1 MNANEPRSQVKSI
14 DALTVTEVYQMHGV
28 FIKYY
33 NNADFETF
41 VSDINKKHYVL
52 IITDRQNGNIV
63 GFSTLAIFDLQY
75 KGKKA
80 YGIFSGDTILEK
92 QYWGSRR
99 WQVTWALFFL
109 KLKLKSPMTPF
120 FWLLISKGYKT
131 YLLLA
136 NNFIHYYPRVD
147 HEDHDLARVV
157 DTYCEDLY
165 PEYYRKEEKILDFG
179 DQYQNLKDGVAE
191 IIDDLKSTQPKIQFF
206 EEKNPEW
213 RRGTE
218 LPCVGLM
225 EIPALINFA
234 KKVIREKTAK
244 PKAVAFAEDMQSQP

>member
-1 MNANEPRSQVKSI
+1 MSSLEPNSVVKSI
-14 DALTVTEVYQMHGV
+14 EALSVTEVYEMHEV
-28 FIKYY
+28 FVKYY

-41 VSDINKKHYVL
+41 VSDIYKKQHVL
-52 IITDRQNGNIV
+52 LITDRETNRIV
-63 GFSTLAIFDLQY
+63 GFSTLAVFDLEY

-92 QYWGSRR
+92 KYWGSRR
-99 WQVTWALFFL
+99 WQFTWAMFFL
-109 KLKLKSPMTPF
+109 RIKLKNPLTPF

-136 NNFIHYYPRVD
+136 NNFVNYYPRID
-147 HEDHDLARVV
+147 HEDSDLANLV
-157 DTYCEDLY
+157 DAYCNKLY
-165 PEYYRKEEKILDFG
+165 PEYYNQEDKILDFG
-179 DQYQNLKDGVAE
+179 NQYQNLKDGVAE
-191 IIDDLKSTQPKIQFF
+191 IIDDLKTTQPKIHFF

-225 EIPALINFA
+225 EIPALINFI

-244 PKAVAFAEDMQSQP
+244 SKQPAFSEDMQSQ